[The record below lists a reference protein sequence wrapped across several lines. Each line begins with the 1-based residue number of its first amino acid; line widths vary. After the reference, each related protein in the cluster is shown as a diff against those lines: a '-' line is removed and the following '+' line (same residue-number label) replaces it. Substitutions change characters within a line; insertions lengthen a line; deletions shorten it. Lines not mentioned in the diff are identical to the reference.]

1 MGDHRATPAE
11 TDSATLR
18 RLLDV
23 VLRLGA
29 ERRVEPVLRQ
39 VVDAARELTGAGYAA
54 IGVPDGAGGFERFLT
69 AGVDAATWARI
80 GALPRTHGLLGAV
93 LCEPRALRL
102 ADIRADPR
110 FLGYPAAH
118 PDMGAFLA
126 VPILAGAEV
135 VAEIFL
141 TNPAGGPEFPD
152 AALRLVEAL
161 AGHAALA
168 VVTAQRQ
175 ERLRELSIVAERTRI
190 ARELHDSVTQ
200 TLFSL
205 SLAADTAAALAVK
218 LTPSTAASDTLP
230 PSAAASD
237 TLTPSAAASDALT
250 APSLASSEGLTA
262 PGLASS
268 EGLIGQLDRV
278 RSLAQ
283 LGLDEL
289 RELVDTLRPAEL
301 GRDGLASA
309 LRTRVDL
316 LRAVHGTPI
325 ALRTRVTRPVDEAL
339 GRELLKIANEALG
352 NALRHAGDARASVE
366 LEVDAEAAR
375 LVVTDDGVGFDLPG
389 TLRASRRLGLTS
401 MRERAEALG
410 GSLRI
415 DTAPGAG
422 TAVTL
427 EVPL

>member
-1 MGDHRATPAE
+1 MGDQRSTPAD

-54 IGVPDGAGGFERFLT
+54 IGVPDGEGGFERFLT
-69 AGVDAATWARI
+69 AGVDAATWSRI

-126 VPILAGAEV
+126 VPILAGGEV

-205 SLAADTAAALAVK
+205 SLAADSAAALAAK
-218 LTPSTAASDTLP
+218 LTAPAASGGL
-230 PSAAASD
+230 AAELTASGGLAAE
-237 TLTPSAAASDALT
+237 LTAPAVASDAPA
-250 APSLASSEGLTA
+250 APDPTSTD
-262 PGLASS
+262 
-268 EGLIGQLDRV
+268 GLIGQLDRV

-316 LRAVHGTPI
+316 LRAVHGSPI
-325 ALRTRVTRPVDEAL
+325 ALRTRVSEPVDEAL

-352 NALRHAGDARASVE
+352 NALRHAGDARTSVE
-366 LEVDAEAAR
+366 LEVGAEAAR
-375 LVVTDDGVGFDLPG
+375 LVVSDDGVGFDLPG

-401 MRERAEALG
+401 MRERAEAIG

>member
-1 MGDHRATPAE
+1 MSKPDGEA
-11 TDSATLR
+11 ATLR

-23 VLRLGA
+23 VLRLGG

-39 VVDAARELTGAGYAA
+39 IVDAARELTGAGYAA

-69 AGVDAATWARI
+69 AGVDSETWARI

-102 ADIRADPR
+102 ADIHADPR
-110 FLGYPAAH
+110 FVGYPAAH

-126 VPILAGAEV
+126 VPIQAGGEV

-141 TNPAGGPEFPD
+141 TNAAGDPEFPE
-152 AALRLVEAL
+152 AALRVVEAL

-205 SLAADTAAALAVK
+205 SLAAESASVLAG
-218 LTPSTAASDTLP
+218 ASVPD
-230 PSAAASD
+230 
-237 TLTPSAAASDALT
+237 
-250 APSLASSEGLTA
+250 GLT
-262 PGLASS
+262 
-268 EGLIGQLDRV
+268 GQLDRV
-278 RSLAQ
+278 RDLAK
-283 LGLDEL
+283 LGLAEL
-289 RELVDTLRPAEL
+289 RELVDALRPAEL

-309 LRTRVDL
+309 LRTRVEL
-316 LRAVHGTPI
+316 LRAVHGVPI
-325 ALRTRVTRPVDEAL
+325 VLRADVSRPVDEVL

-352 NALRHAGDARASVE
+352 NALRHAGDARVSVRLTAGPDLASLAV
-366 LEVDAEAAR
+366 A
-375 LVVTDDGVGFDLPG
+375 DDGAGFDLAD
-389 TLRASRRLGLTS
+389 TLRTSRRLGLTS

-410 GSLRI
+410 GTLRI

-422 TAVTL
+422 TTVTL
-427 EVPL
+427 EVPLP

>member
-1 MGDHRATPAE
+1 
-11 TDSATLR
+11 
-18 RLLDV
+18 
-23 VLRLGA
+23 
-29 ERRVEPVLRQ
+29 
-39 VVDAARELTGAGYAA
+39 
-54 IGVPDGAGGFERFLT
+54 
-69 AGVDAATWARI
+69 
-80 GALPRTHGLLGAV
+80 
-93 LCEPRALRL
+93 
-102 ADIRADPR
+102 
-110 FLGYPAAH
+110 
-118 PDMGAFLA
+118 MGAFLA
-126 VPILAGAEV
+126 VPILAGGEV

-141 TNPAGGPEFPD
+141 TNPAGGAEFPD
-152 AALRLVEAL
+152 AAQRLVEAL

-205 SLAADTAAALAVK
+205 SLAADSAVALAHK
-218 LTPSTAASDTLP
+218 LAEELIDQAA
-230 PSAAASD
+230 
-237 TLTPSAAASDALT
+237 
-250 APSLASSEGLTA
+250 SEGL
-262 PGLASS
+262 LD
-268 EGLIGQLDRV
+268 QLDRV

-316 LRAVHGTPI
+316 LRAVHGAPI
-325 ALRTRVTRPVDEAL
+325 ELRTRVARPVDEAL
-339 GRELLKIANEALG
+339 GREQLKIANEALG
-352 NALRHAGDARASVE
+352 NSLRHAGDARASVE
-366 LEVDAEAAR
+366 LDVDADAAR
-375 LVVTDDGVGFDLPG
+375 LVVSDDGVGFDLPA
-389 TLRASRRLGLTS
+389 TLHTSRRLGLTS

-427 EVPL
+427 EVPLS

>member
-1 MGDHRATPAE
+1 VIAAD

-69 AGVDAATWARI
+69 AGVDAATWSRI

-110 FLGYPAAH
+110 FRGYPAAH

-205 SLAADTAAALAVK
+205 SLAADTAAALADR
-218 LTPSTAASDTLP
+218 T
-230 PSAAASD
+230 
-237 TLTPSAAASDALT
+237 
-250 APSLASSEGLTA
+250 SSEGLVD
-262 PGLASS
+262 
-268 EGLIGQLDRV
+268 QLDRV

-316 LRAVHGTPI
+316 LRAVHGAPI
-325 ALRTRVTRPVDEAL
+325 ALAVRVARPVDEAL

-366 LEVDAEAAR
+366 LEVDADAVR
-375 LVVTDDGVGFDLPG
+375 LVVSDDGVGFDLPG

-401 MRERAEALG
+401 MRERAGALG

-415 DTAPGAG
+415 DTAPGEG
-422 TAVTL
+422 TTVTL

>member
-1 MGDHRATPAE
+1 VTKAE
-11 TDSATLR
+11 TGLDDADGEAATLR

-29 ERRVEPVLRQ
+29 QRRVEPVLRQ
-39 VVDAARELTGAGYAA
+39 IVDAARELTGAGYAA

-69 AGVDAATWARI
+69 AGVDSETWARI

-93 LCEPRALRL
+93 LCEPAALRL
-102 ADIRADPR
+102 ADVRADPR

-126 VPILAGAEV
+126 VPIQAGGEV

-141 TNPAGGPEFPD
+141 TNPAGGPGFPD
-152 AALRLVEAL
+152 AALHLVEAL

-205 SLAADTAAALAVK
+205 SLAAESASVLAGAAA
-218 LTPSTAASDTLP
+218 PD
-230 PSAAASD
+230 
-237 TLTPSAAASDALT
+237 
-250 APSLASSEGLTA
+250 GLT
-262 PGLASS
+262 
-268 EGLIGQLDRV
+268 GQLDRV
-278 RSLAQ
+278 RELAR
-283 LGLDEL
+283 LGLAEL
-289 RELVDTLRPAEL
+289 RELVDALRPAEL

-316 LRAVHGTPI
+316 LRAVHGVPI
-325 ALRTRVTRPVDEAL
+325 ALRAEVSRPVDAVL

-352 NALRHAGDARASVE
+352 NALRHAGDARVTVA
-366 LEVDAEAAR
+366 LTAGPDLAR
-375 LVVTDDGVGFDLPG
+375 LEVTDDGVGFDLAD
-389 TLRASRRLGLTS
+389 TLRTSRRLGLTS

-410 GSLRI
+410 GTLRV

-422 TAVTL
+422 TTVAL
-427 EVPL
+427 EVPLP

>member
-1 MGDHRATPAE
+1 LGDQRVTPAD

-69 AGVDAATWARI
+69 AGVDSATWSRI

-93 LCEPRALRL
+93 LCEPLALRL

-110 FLGYPAAH
+110 FRGYPAAH

-205 SLAADTAAALAVK
+205 SLAADSAAALADR
-218 LTPSTAASDTLP
+218 T
-230 PSAAASD
+230 
-237 TLTPSAAASDALT
+237 
-250 APSLASSEGLTA
+250 
-262 PGLASS
+262 SS
-268 EGLIGQLDRV
+268 EGLIDQLDRV

-325 ALRTRVTRPVDEAL
+325 ALRTRVARPVDEAL

-352 NALRHAGDARASVE
+352 NALRHAGDARVSVE
-366 LEVDAEAAR
+366 LEVGAEAVR
-375 LVVTDDGVGFDLPG
+375 LVVSDDGVGFDLPG

-415 DTAPGAG
+415 DTAPGEG

-427 EVPL
+427 EVPLS

>member
-18 RLLDV
+18 RVLDV

-69 AGVDAATWARI
+69 AGVDAATWSRI

-110 FLGYPAAH
+110 FRGYPAAH

-141 TNPAGGPEFPD
+141 TNPAGEPEFPD

-205 SLAADTAAALAVK
+205 SLAADTAAALAAK
-218 LTPSTAASDTLP
+218 LP
-230 PSAAASD
+230 P
-237 TLTPSAAASDALT
+237 PAAASDALT
-250 APSLASSEGLTA
+250 APS
-262 PGLASS
+262 LASS

-352 NALRHAGDARASVE
+352 NALRHAGDARTSVE

-375 LVVTDDGVGFDLPG
+375 LVVSDDGVGFDLPG

>member
-218 LTPSTAASDTLP
+218 LTPSPAGSDTLP

-237 TLTPSAAASDALT
+237 TLTPSTAASDTLT
-250 APSLASSEGLTA
+250 APS
-262 PGLASS
+262 LASS

>member
-1 MGDHRATPAE
+1 
-11 TDSATLR
+11 
-18 RLLDV
+18 
-23 VLRLGA
+23 
-29 ERRVEPVLRQ
+29 
-39 VVDAARELTGAGYAA
+39 
-54 IGVPDGAGGFERFLT
+54 
-69 AGVDAATWARI
+69 
-80 GALPRTHGLLGAV
+80 
-93 LCEPRALRL
+93 
-102 ADIRADPR
+102 
-110 FLGYPAAH
+110 
-118 PDMGAFLA
+118 MGAFLA

-205 SLAADTAAALAVK
+205 SLAADTAVALAAK
-218 LTPSTAASDTLP
+218 LP
-230 PSAAASD
+230 P
-237 TLTPSAAASDALT
+237 PAAASDA
-250 APSLASSEGLTA
+250 LTA

-352 NALRHAGDARASVE
+352 NALRHAGDARTSVE

-375 LVVTDDGVGFDLPG
+375 LVVSDDGVGFDLPG

-422 TAVTL
+422 TTVTL

>member
-1 MGDHRATPAE
+1 MGEPPPGPNGHQPDIEP
-11 TDSATLR
+11 ATLR

-39 VVDAARELTGAGYAA
+39 VVDAASELTGASYAA

-102 ADIRADPR
+102 PDIRADPR
-110 FLGYPAAH
+110 FRGYPSAH
-118 PDMGAFLA
+118 PDMVAFLA
-126 VPILAGAEV
+126 VPIMAGGEV

-141 TNPAGGPEFPD
+141 TNPAGGPGFSD
-152 AALRLVEAL
+152 AALHVVEAL

-168 VVTAQRQ
+168 VVTAQRL

-205 SLAADTAAALAVK
+205 SLAAE
-218 LTPSTAASDTLP
+218 
-230 PSAAASD
+230 SAAVLGAG
-237 TLTPSAAASDALT
+237 PG
-250 APSLASSEGLTA
+250 SEGLT
-262 PGLASS
+262 
-268 EGLIGQLDRV
+268 GQLDRV

-289 RELVDTLRPAEL
+289 RELVETLRPAEL
-301 GRDGLASA
+301 DRDGVASA

-316 LRAVHGTPI
+316 LRAVHGVPI
-325 ALRTRVTRPVDEAL
+325 TLRTGVSRPLDGAL
-339 GRELLKIANEALG
+339 ARELLKIANEALG
-352 NALRHAGDARASVE
+352 NALRHAGEARVSVE
-366 LEVDAEAAR
+366 LTAGADLAR
-375 LVVTDDGVGFDLPG
+375 LVVADDGAGFDLPG

-410 GSLRI
+410 GTLHI

-422 TAVTL
+422 TVVTL
-427 EVPL
+427 EVPLS